1 VTVTPVTAGISA
13 LSTRTEERQIVRGR
27 RERPRDRLPANETG
41 LEAQPGRFSHGM
53 WACIL
58 FVSSEAMFFLALF
71 TTYFFLR
78 GRVPEWEPIFQ
89 RCIDVCEKPHWN
101 SVTPILGLP
110 VPLVA
115 INTAVLL
122 ASSVTMQLAVNAIK
136 KGDRRGLIN
145 WLIPTV
151 LMGVWFI
158 AGQVYEY
165 TKLGFLPDN
174 SIFAAVF
181 FTLTGFHGAHVTGGI
196 LMNALV
202 LFRALRG
209 QFSAQRHLAVEAASI
224 YWHFVD
230 VVWIGLFTIIYI
242 VG

>member
-1 VTVTPVTAGISA
+1 MSSRI
-13 LSTRTEERQIVRGR
+13 EERQIVRGR
-27 RERPRDRLPANETG
+27 RERPVDRLPTNDTG

-58 FVSSEAMFFLALF
+58 FVSTEAMFFFALF

-78 GRVPEWEPIFQ
+78 ARIPDWQPIFQ
-89 RCIDVCEKPHWN
+89 RCAEECDKPHWN
-101 SVTPILGLP
+101 STTAIFGLT

-115 INTAVLL
+115 INTIALL

-136 KGDRRGLIN
+136 KGDRRGLRN

-151 LMGVWFI
+151 ILGIWFI
-158 AGQVYEY
+158 SGQLYEY
-165 TKLGFLPDN
+165 TRLGFLPDN
-174 SIFAAVF
+174 GIFAAVF

-196 LMNALV
+196 LMNSLV
-202 LFRALRG
+202 LFRTVKG

-242 VG
+242 IG